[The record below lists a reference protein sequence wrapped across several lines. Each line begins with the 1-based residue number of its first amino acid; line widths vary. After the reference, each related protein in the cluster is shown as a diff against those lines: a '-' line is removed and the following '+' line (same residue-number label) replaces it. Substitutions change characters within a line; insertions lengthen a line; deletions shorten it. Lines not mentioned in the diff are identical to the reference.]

1 MRVITRSRPRR
12 TRRGFT
18 IAEVLIS
25 MTIALVLITS
35 ATRFTVSSWQARRGW
50 TVRESVD
57 RNARFVGL
65 SLARDLQDA
74 GISMESSTTFASLA
88 TFNDTISVLSVPY
101 APAEAP
107 VYSIYDDGNASP
119 TYPAGGNCGATCI
132 EFLKGTSTLQLA
144 AGDLARLQVG
154 TTRRLLLLNS
164 VADQG
169 NGRFR
174 IQFLNVATLL
184 GRSAGIDSLLLTR
197 SGTTIQ
203 KLSAVVYW
211 RNSTERALYRA
222 ASFTNTGQP
231 IGQVMAAGVE
241 DFTAR
246 LLFVNG
252 AERTAY
258 NGLDADTLN
267 DGNDIIGAKIRAQI
281 KSDRSDPAV
290 NGGQPILRWYEWKV
304 APRNLLYEKN
314 R

>member
-1 MRVITRSRPRR
+1 M
-12 TRRGFT
+12 
-18 IAEVLIS
+18 
-25 MTIALVLITS
+25 
-35 ATRFTVSSWQARRGW
+35 
-50 TVRESVD
+50 
-57 RNARFVGL
+57 
-65 SLARDLQDA
+65 
-74 GISMESSTTFASLA
+74 
-88 TFNDTISVLSVPY
+88 
-101 APAEAP
+101 
-107 VYSIYDDGNASP
+107 
-119 TYPAGGNCGATCI
+119 
-132 EFLKGTSTLQLA
+132 
-144 AGDLARLQVG
+144 
-154 TTRRLLLLNS
+154 LLLNS